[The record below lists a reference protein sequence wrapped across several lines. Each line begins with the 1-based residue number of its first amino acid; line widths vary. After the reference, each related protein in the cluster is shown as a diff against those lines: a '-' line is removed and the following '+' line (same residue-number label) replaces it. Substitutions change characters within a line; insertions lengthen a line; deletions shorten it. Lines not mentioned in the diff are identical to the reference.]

1 MSLSKTVDLR
11 AGACF
16 VCVQKSFERED
27 KSFECEDF
35 RSEREDFRSERA
47 QDIFECKRN
56 FCVQEEEM

>member
-35 RSEREDFRSERA
+35 RSERA